1 MSNSHFSFKQF
12 TVHQDRCAM
21 KVGTDGTLLGVWARG
36 GDRILDVGT
45 GTGLIALMMAQ
56 RFPQAMVDAIDIDS
70 DACLQAR
77 ENIAVSPFADRI
89 AVHHCRLQDF
99 MPLAHEELLAD
110 SNSSFDSLHS
120 PLHYDAIVANP
131 PYFEQSLKAPD
142 AQRSMA
148 RHTDSLSYHDLMDG
162 VLRLLDDDGEFSV
175 IIPFDC
181 RGSLEMEA
189 IMTGLYPSRVCAV
202 KTTPHKHARR
212 YLLAFR
218 KHPSEIETSEL
229 LMNSDAYRD
238 LVKDFYLKD

>member
-1 MSNSHFSFKQF
+1 
-12 TVHQDRCAM
+12 M

-56 RFPQAMVDAIDIDS
+56 RFPLAMVDAIDIDS
-70 DACLQAR
+70 DACLQSC
-77 ENIAVSPFADRI
+77 ENVAVSPFADRI

-99 MPLAHEELLAD
+99 IPVNYETKLAD
-110 SNSSFDSLHS
+110 SNSSSITRHLS
-120 PLHYDAIVANP
+120 VQYDAIVANP

-148 RHTDSLSYHDLMDG
+148 RHTDSLSYRDLMNG
-162 VLRLLDDDGEFSV
+162 IVRLLAHDGEFSV
-175 IIPFDC
+175 VIPFDC
-181 RGSLEMEA
+181 RGSLETEA
-189 IMTGLYPSRVCAV
+189 ILAGLYPSRVCAV
-202 KTTPHKHARR
+202 KATPRKSARR

-218 KHPSEIETSEL
+218 KQPVEIETSVL

-238 LVKDFYLKD
+238 LVKDFYLKT